1 MTAKAKLATKNDGV
15 PDYGLE
21 DVLKAITEAA
31 HDKRA
36 QHVRVMD
43 IREVVDY
50 ADAVVI
56 ASGNN
61 ELQLGAISDN
71 IENVLKDR
79 FHLKPTSVEGRTAGS
94 WVCMDYG
101 DIIVHIFYDPARR
114 YYDIDN
120 LWPAAKDRPDLVIDT
135 AVPADSQGA

>member
-1 MTAKAKLATKNDGV
+1 MTAKAKLAKNV
-15 PDYGLE
+15 PDTPEYELD

-43 IREVVDY
+43 IRKVVDW

-61 ELQLGAISDN
+61 TNQLGAISDN
-71 IENVLKDR
+71 VVDVLKTR
-79 FHLKPTSVEGRTAGS
+79 FNLKPTSIEGKNAES

-120 LWPAAKDRPDLVIDT
+120 LWPTAIDRPDLVIDT
-135 AVPADSQGA
+135 AAPSES

>member
-1 MTAKAKLATKNDGV
+1 MTVKAKLATKTDGV

-36 QHVRVMD
+36 EHVRVMD

-50 ADAVVI
+50 ADAVVV

-61 ELQLGAISDN
+61 EVQLGAISDN
-71 IENVLKDR
+71 IVRELRKKY
-79 FHLKPTSVEGRTAGS
+79 HLKPISVEGRTAGS

-114 YYDIDN
+114 YYEIDQ

-135 AVPADSQGA
+135 AAPPSA

>member
-1 MTAKAKLATKNDGV
+1 MTAKAKLATKNERV
-15 PDYGLE
+15 PDFGLE
-21 DVLKAITEAA
+21 DVLKVITEAA

-36 QHVRVMD
+36 QHVRVID

-61 ELQLGAISDN
+61 EMQLGAISDN
-71 IENVLKDR
+71 IVHEVRDR
-79 FHLKPTSVEGRTAGS
+79 FHRKPTSVEGRTAGS

-135 AVPADSQGA
+135 AAPAEKPGA

>member
-1 MTAKAKLATKNDGV
+1 MTAKAKLAKNAKNT
-15 PDYGLE
+15 PDLE
-21 DVLKAITEAA
+21 LENVLKAITEAA
-31 HDKRA
+31 NDKRA

-43 IREVVDY
+43 IREAVDW

-61 ELQLGAISDN
+61 AAQLGAISDN
-71 IENVLKDR
+71 VVDVLKTR
-79 FHLKPTSVEGRTAGS
+79 FNLKPTSIEGKNAES

-120 LWPAAKDRPDLVIDT
+120 LWPTAIDRPDLVIDT
-135 AVPADSQGA
+135 AAPTES